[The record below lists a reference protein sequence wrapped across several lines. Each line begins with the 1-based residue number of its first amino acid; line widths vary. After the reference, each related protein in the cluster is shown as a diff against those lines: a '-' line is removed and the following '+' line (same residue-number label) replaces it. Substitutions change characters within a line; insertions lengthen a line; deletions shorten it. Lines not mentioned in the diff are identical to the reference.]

1 MTSHDPYNWMWHEA
15 LDLLEQ
21 AERLHRQFFALSI
34 TRTAIPSWEPP
45 MDVIEA
51 EDALVVSV
59 ALPGAAPENVV
70 VALEAGVL
78 TVSAIRTFPAC
89 ARSVR
94 IHRLEIPYGR
104 FERRIAL
111 PLRAL
116 ELTGNTLVN
125 GCLTLTFT
133 KRKETR

>member
-1 MTSHDPYNWMWHEA
+1 MTSRDAYNWMWHEA
-15 LDLLEQ
+15 LDLMDQ
-21 AERLHRQFFALSI
+21 AERLHRQFFGPSV

-70 VALEAGVL
+70 VTLEAGVL
-78 TVSAIRTFPAC
+78 TVSALRTFPAC
-89 ARSVR
+89 SRSVR
-94 IHRLEIPYGR
+94 IHRLEIPYGH

-116 ELTGNTLVN
+116 ELTGKTLAN

>member
-1 MTSHDPYNWMWHEA
+1 MTSRDPYNWMWHEA
-15 LDLLEQ
+15 LDLLDQ
-21 AERLHRQFFALSI
+21 AERLHRQFFGPSI
-34 TRTAIPSWEPP
+34 TGAAIPSWEPP

-51 EDALVVSV
+51 EDTLVVSV
-59 ALPGAAPENVV
+59 ALPGAAPENVL

-78 TVSAIRTFPAC
+78 TVSAMRSFPAC

-116 ELTGNTLVN
+116 ELTGRTLVD

-133 KRKETR
+133 KRKETL